1 MYTAFST
8 VRLASTKHGQT
19 DDASRFG
26 PMAAN
31 FASGV
36 TAHPKFMG
44 ACLGQYGT
52 TIPLQIV
59 IVCHLSK
66 YLLQTGL
73 INFSNIVNNLCYIF
87 PVTYLALICDRFYL
101 LSSVYCIYLALI
113 CDRYYLLSSVLDCD
127 HILQE

>member
-1 MYTAFST
+1 
-8 VRLASTKHGQT
+8 
-19 DDASRFG
+19 
-26 PMAAN
+26 
-31 FASGV
+31 
-36 TAHPKFMG
+36 MG
-44 ACLGQYGT
+44 ASLGQYGT

-87 PVTYLALICDRFYL
+87 PVTY
-101 LSSVYCIYLALI
+101 CIYLALI
-113 CDRYYLLSSVLDCD
+113 CDRFNLLSSVLDCD

>member
-1 MYTAFST
+1 
-8 VRLASTKHGQT
+8 
-19 DDASRFG
+19 
-26 PMAAN
+26 
-31 FASGV
+31 
-36 TAHPKFMG
+36 MG

-87 PVTYLALICDRFYL
+87 PVTYCIYLTLICDRF
-101 LSSVYCIYLALI
+101 
-113 CDRYYLLSSVLDCD
+113 YLLSSVLDCD